1 MDHADRTLTVV
12 FGPSRSRFFPKA
24 VAHARAVATEIAE
37 PEPGRYRAAFTLG
50 VDPGPYAHASALI
63 ERVRHWRGSEVYLGP
78 IPVSPVV
85 AKDMAWCA
93 GDQLRRHGT
102 CTYRYFM
109 GVPRRCPACPLYE
122 PERAEREMRGE
133 GAPPPI
139 GLEIELG
146 PNLRAI
152 LRGEVPTEAEI
163 PDFVPGQWEE
173 RPL

>member
-1 MDHADRTLTVV
+1 MDDAERNLTVV
-12 FGPSRSRFFPKA
+12 FGPSRSKFFPKA
-24 VAHARAVATEIAE
+24 VAYARAVATEVAE

-50 VDPGPYAHASALI
+50 ADPDPYAHASALI
-63 ERVRHWRGSEVYLGP
+63 ERVRHWQGSEVYLGP
-78 IPVSPVV
+78 IPVSPVI
-85 AKDMAWCA
+85 AKDMGWCA

-102 CTYRYFM
+102 CRYRYFM